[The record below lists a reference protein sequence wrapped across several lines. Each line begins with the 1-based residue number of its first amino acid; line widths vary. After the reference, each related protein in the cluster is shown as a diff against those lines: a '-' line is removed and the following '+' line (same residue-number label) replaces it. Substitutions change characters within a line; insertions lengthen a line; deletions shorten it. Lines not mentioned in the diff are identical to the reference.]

1 MRNVPFHSTLPN
13 KYNTTHTDTTA
24 DESEGNT
31 NCIDIVKRFSHAGE
45 IHRVRHMPQ
54 NSKMIATIG
63 PSGDVYLYHT
73 DQKETSKN
81 GGVVGK
87 CKGHGDEGYGLKWSP
102 VQAGRLISASNDG
115 TLCFWDTANPTLK
128 MSPVSKLSST
138 TGSINDVAVSASNG
152 DIAWTVG
159 EAKRIDTWDA
169 RKKNGPTGSKEN
181 AHDGEIMCVDASI
194 HKEHLLLTG
203 GADNTV
209 KLWDSRNMKHFIHS
223 MEGVH
228 TDDVTSVRW
237 SPLHSSFFMSAG
249 TDRRVNVWDLGR
261 IGQEQTEED
270 GRDGPPELLFVHG
283 GHTGIVD
290 DVAWCMSGNGNDF
303 LIASVA
309 DDNIVQCWQM
319 QKNLYAEDKESI
331 DAMEIE
337 K

>member
-1 MRNVPFHSTLPN
+1 MAVL
-13 KYNTTHTDTTA
+13 
-24 DESEGNT
+24 
-31 NCIDIVKRFSHAGE
+31 DIVKRFPHAGDVN
-45 IHRVRHMPQ
+45 RARHMPQ
-54 NSKMIATIG
+54 NSKLVATIG
-63 PSGDVYLYHT
+63 SSGDVCLYHT

-87 CKGHGDEGYGLKWSP
+87 CKGHGEEGYGLRWSP
-102 VQAGRLISASNDG
+102 VQAGRLVSASNDG
-115 TLCFWDTANPTLK
+115 TVCFWDASSPTMK
-128 MSPVSKLSST
+128 MSPVSKVSST
-138 TGSINDVAVSASNG
+138 TGSINDIALSASNG
-152 DIAWTVG
+152 DLVWSVG
-159 EAKRIDTWDA
+159 EAKRIDLWDA
-169 RKKNGPTGSKEN
+169 RKKGGAVSSKEN
-181 AHDGEIMCVDASI
+181 AHTDEIMCVDASV

-203 GADNTV
+203 SADNTI

-237 SPLHSSFFMSAG
+237 SPAHPSFFMSAG
-249 TDRRVNVWDLGR
+249 SDRRVNVWDLGR
-261 IGQEQTEED
+261 IGTEQTEED

-290 DVAWCMSGNGNDF
+290 DIAWCSSGCGNDF

-319 QKNLYAEDKESI
+319 QKNLYKEEEDNV

-337 K
+337 

>member
-1 MRNVPFHSTLPN
+1 
-13 KYNTTHTDTTA
+13 
-24 DESEGNT
+24 
-31 NCIDIVKRFSHAGE
+31 
-45 IHRVRHMPQ
+45 MPQ
-54 NSKMIATIG
+54 NSKLVATIG
-63 PSGDVYLYHT
+63 SSGDVCLYHT

-87 CKGHGDEGYGLKWSP
+87 CKGHGEEGYGLRWSP
-102 VQAGRLISASNDG
+102 VQAGRLVSASNDG
-115 TLCFWDTANPTLK
+115 TVCFWDASSPTMK
-128 MSPVSKLSST
+128 MSPVSKVSST
-138 TGSINDVAVSASNG
+138 TGSINDIALSASNG
-152 DIAWTVG
+152 DLVWSVG
-159 EAKRIDTWDA
+159 EAKRIDLWDA
-169 RKKNGPTGSKEN
+169 RKKGGAVSSKEN
-181 AHDGEIMCVDASI
+181 AHADEIMCVDASV

-203 GADNTV
+203 SADNTI

-237 SPLHSSFFMSAG
+237 SPAHPSFFMSAG
-249 TDRRVNVWDLGR
+249 SDRRVNVWDLGR
-261 IGQEQTEED
+261 IGTEPTEED

-290 DVAWCMSGNGNDF
+290 DIAWCSSGCGNDF

-319 QKNLYAEDKESI
+319 QKNLYKEEEDNV

-337 K
+337 